1 MRGARQLKG
10 IKVLKRIKSVV
21 KTIIAQIARK
31 VKEETDY
38 DF

>member
-10 IKVLKRIKSVV
+10 IKVFKRIKSVV
-21 KTIIAQIARK
+21 KTIIAQNARK

>member
-1 MRGARQLKG
+1 MRGVRQLKG
-10 IKVLKRIKSVV
+10 IKKYERINSVV